1 MYRKLIALGATAVIA
16 AAALAPTAASAKG
29 GKWHWHGHGHGGLYV
44 GLYPDYVDTSDCYIV
59 NKVVYIHHHK
69 RIRQIQVCD

>member
-1 MYRKLIALGATAVIA
+1 MYRKLIALGATAIIA

-44 GLYPDYVDTSDCYIV
+44 GLYPDYVDTSDCYFV

-69 RIRQIQVCD
+69 YVRQIQVCD